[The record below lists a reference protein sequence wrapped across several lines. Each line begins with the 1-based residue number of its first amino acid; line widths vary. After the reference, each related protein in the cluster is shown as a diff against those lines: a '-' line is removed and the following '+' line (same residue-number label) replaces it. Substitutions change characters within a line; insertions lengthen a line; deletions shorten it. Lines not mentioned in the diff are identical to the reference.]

1 MFDFIQARREMVDCQ
16 IRTADVTN
24 YEILKALSAV
34 EREKFVPDEASTI
47 AYGGTNI
54 HLGKDRYLIE
64 PRTFAKMLELLNVKS
79 NDLILDIGCG
89 FGYSTAIISKMAEL
103 VIALEDDFFFNRAQK
118 ILSETAID
126 NTVIYEGKLSEG
138 IDYNEKVDA
147 LIIQGGIEQIPS
159 KIKDQVKDGG
169 RVVAIFVDG
178 YKGECRLG
186 IKNNDVILWDYGFN
200 AHAPLLKDFC
210 IEKKFIF

>member
-79 NDLILDIGCG
+79 NDLILDIGKRSIENIESIINNSKTIFWNG
-89 FGYSTAIISKMAEL
+89 PAGYFENQFFAEGSMAIAKK
-103 VIALEDDFFFNRAQK
+103 IALERKN
-118 ILSETAID
+118 
-126 NTVIYEGKLSEG
+126 IYS
-138 IDYNEKVDA
+138 Y
-147 LIIQGGIEQIPS
+147 
-159 KIKDQVKDGG
+159 
-169 RVVAIFVDG
+169 F
-178 YKGECRLG
+178 
-186 IKNNDVILWDYGFN
+186 
-200 AHAPLLKDFC
+200 
-210 IEKKFIF
+210 